1 MRVMTSRAGW
11 SESGYSVHP
20 RSRGEHE
27 AGGVRRGARHIWI
40 RHGPGPK
47 RPAWERLAWSDWLYA
62 QRIVDKVDPVQQQ
75 DGRWKLASPGWF
87 TVGRRSVGFVL
98 VAERIGDY
106 LTPVTF
112 FRVERKR

>member
-1 MRVMTSRAGW
+1 M
-11 SESGYSVHP
+11 
-20 RSRGEHE
+20 
-27 AGGVRRGARHIWI
+27 
-40 RHGPGPK
+40 
-47 RPAWERLAWSDWLYA
+47 
-62 QRIVDKVDPVQQQ
+62 QQQ